1 MSADLPEFESPAL
14 SNNTIKIFVINI
26 WSDCVKFD
34 TVLLLLLFLLLLLLF
49 PILLVV
55 PFMGQSQIYCHIR
68 D

>member
-1 MSADLPEFESPAL
+1 MSADLPEFESPTL

-49 PILLVV
+49 LL
-55 PFMGQSQIYCHIR
+55 F
-68 D
+68 